1 VTGAIVKGKSDM
13 AKLTTAL
20 AAVLALM
27 ACKASAQTS
36 PAPGQRPFD
45 LVSGIVFACGS
56 ATGFAW
62 TGEACNSLSAEFK
75 KRAEANK
82 LPFTEVLITADFKT
96 KKRDTVN
103 GFNEDKAVRVFWN
116 FVESKEVKGRISA
129 GLSANRIWEPMP
141 KDIPNVAPGQRIPVN
156 FYLQSVLF
164 DPGAMPAQAEP
175 YLTQMT
181 NNFFKYGEAK

>member
-1 VTGAIVKGKSDM
+1 MTKLATAI
-13 AKLTTAL
+13 
-20 AAVLALM
+20 AAVLVLTVCRAI
-27 ACKASAQTS
+27 AQTS

-45 LVSGIVFACGS
+45 LVSGIVFTCGS

-62 TGEACNSLSAEFK
+62 TGEACNKLSAEFK
-75 KRAEANK
+75 KRAEVNK
-82 LPFTEVLITADFKT
+82 LPFAEVLITADFKT

-116 FVESKEVKGRISA
+116 FVESKEVKGRINA
-129 GLSANRIWEPMP
+129 GLSANRIWEPTA

-156 FYLQSVLF
+156 FYLQSLQY
-164 DPGAMPAQAEP
+164 DPGVTLAQAEP

-181 NNFFKYGEAK
+181 DSFFKFGEAK